1 MKVVDLNKWYFGIY
15 RGGKQLAIRRHVV
28 KLAHS
33 NLKQQHHLTKEER
46 KRAIDF
52 WAPYCKINPVF
63 FEFYKEKTGEF
74 HPEYLPKDVYL
85 NRVDEYF
92 NDRNAQNILDNK
104 CLYTRL
110 FPGVRQPDTPIFRMN
125 GFWYDEQLNPLT
137 EKQATARIADEP
149 ALFVKAA
156 SQSCGGKG
164 VQFLNSEK
172 GAMPDLFT
180 QALQQVSGDIVV
192 QRPIRQHETFAALHP
207 SSVNTLRILSLL
219 TKEGVKIYSAIVRMG
234 VGNAKVD
241 NATAG
246 GIFCGV
252 REDGSL
258 TPTAY
263 RLNGERFHVHPT
275 TGVVFDGYRITGF
288 DKAQALVLQAA
299 PLLPKF
305 RMVSWDIVI
314 DEQGEP
320 LMLETNLAK
329 GSVHFH
335 QLTNGPLFG
344 DDTQAI
350 MNEVFGKV

>member
-1 MKVVDLNKWYFGIY
+1 MNVADLNKLYFGIY
-15 RGGKQLAIRRHVV
+15 NWGKRLAVRRYVTNLARSNV
-28 KLAHS
+28 KKP
-33 NLKQQHHLTKEER
+33 NCLTKEER
-46 KRAIDF
+46 QQAIDF
-52 WAPYCKINPVF
+52 WAPYGKINSIF
-63 FEFYKEKTGEF
+63 FEFYKQKTGEF
-74 HPEYLPKDVYL
+74 HPEYLPKDIYL
-85 NRVDEYF
+85 NCVDEYF
-92 NDRNAQNILDNK
+92 NDRNAQNVLDNK

-110 FPGVRQPDTPIFRMN
+110 FPGVRQAETPIFRMN
-125 GFWYDEQLNPLT
+125 GFWYDEQMTLLT
-137 EKQATARIADEP
+137 QEQAIERIKHEP

-156 SQSCGGKG
+156 AQSCGGKG
-164 VQFLNSEK
+164 VQYLNGNDGEMTELFL
-172 GAMPDLFT
+172 D
-180 QALQQVSGDIVV
+180 ALTHVSGDIVI
-192 QRPIRQHETFAALHP
+192 QRPIRQHETFATLHP

-219 TKEGVKIYSAIVRMG
+219 TQDGVKIYSSIVRMG

-258 TPTAY
+258 TPVAY
-263 RLNGERFHVHPT
+263 RLNGERFDVHPT
-275 TGVVFDGYRITGF
+275 TGVVFDGYRIAGF
-288 DKAQALVLQAA
+288 DKALALVKKAA

-344 DDTQAI
+344 EDTKKI
-350 MNEVFGKV
+350 MNEVFGK